1 MKDMKKGVR
10 ILVFSIIP
18 IILLASFVSAIRPA
32 PPLMG
37 TNAVANPFQELSNI
51 LVGLLKAVGD
61 VFGSLTGVD
70 PLGLGELVFTR
81 MLIFILLTCIL
92 YVPAK
97 IFAKRSTWIPLTIAA
112 IVALLGARFIT
123 ENMVTAILLPYGTLA
138 ITLSLLIPLILFGVL
153 INTTEFPPWVRKLG
167 WWLFFAAFLGL
178 YIWRGS
184 DINSQGRTL
193 YALFALAAMI
203 AAIIDKQIH
212 KAIYQTALSAAS
224 GKVVKSR
231 LKDKITELET
241 SYKMKL
247 EEIENDRRAHG
258 GVHSMPGLFLEA
270 QEIKKEIDAYNKAL
284 AKSS

>member
-18 IILLASFVSAIRPA
+18 IILLASFVAAIRPA
-32 PPLMG
+32 PPLME
-37 TNAVANPFQELSNI
+37 TNLPANPFQELSNI
-51 LVGLLKAVGD
+51 LVGLLQAVGD

-81 MLIFILLTCIL
+81 MLIFILLTCVL

-97 IFAKRSTWIPLTIAA
+97 IFAKGSTWVPLTISA

-123 ENMVTAILLPYGTLA
+123 ENMINAILLPYGTLA
-138 ITLSLLIPLILFGVL
+138 ITLSLLIPLIMFGVL
-153 INTTEFPPWVRKLG
+153 INTTEFPPWVRKFG

-178 YIWRGS
+178 YIWRGN
-184 DINSQGRTL
+184 DIKSEGRTL
-193 YALFALAAMI
+193 YVLFALAALV

-212 KAIYQTALSAAS
+212 KVIYQAALSSSS
-224 GKVVKSR
+224 GNVIKSR

-241 SYKMKL
+241 AYKMKL

-258 GVHSMPGLFLEA
+258 GVHSRPGLFTEA
-270 QEIKKEIDAYNKAL
+270 QAIKKDIDLFSKML
-284 AKSS
+284 AKNS